1 MVSHSPG
8 GLPRL
13 DLMVEAGFQENGSMG
28 FELAHLLFHHNI
40 LPNQVSLDSE
50 SGGKDSNPW
59 WGELQSHTAKS
70 MKIGK
75 SEELW
80 PLFYQGRTCNRHD
93 RLTDTVRRTKYS
105 RSLEIS
111 RSADICMQLG
121 QGGIGLE
128 FLRRL
133 FSSTLH
139 FINRFSLHSSGDCL
153 HLEALCIPIAHS
165 NSSVIT
171 LITLYHISL
180 FNSLTSF
187 RK

>member
-1 MVSHSPG
+1 
-8 GLPRL
+8 
-13 DLMVEAGFQENGSMG
+13 MVEAGFQENGSMG
-28 FELAHLLFHHNI
+28 FEKAHLLFHHNI
-40 LPNQVSLDSE
+40 LPKQVSFDSE
-50 SGGKDSNPW
+50 SGGKDSNSW
-59 WGELQSHTAKS
+59 WGELQSHIAKS

-75 SEELW
+75 GEELW
-80 PLFYQGRTCNRHD
+80 PLFYQGRTCGNWHD

-121 QGGIGLE
+121 QEGIGLE

-139 FINRFSLHSSGDCL
+139 FINRFPLHSSGYFL
-153 HLEALCIPIAHS
+153 HLEALCMPISHS

-180 FNSLTSF
+180 SNSLTSF